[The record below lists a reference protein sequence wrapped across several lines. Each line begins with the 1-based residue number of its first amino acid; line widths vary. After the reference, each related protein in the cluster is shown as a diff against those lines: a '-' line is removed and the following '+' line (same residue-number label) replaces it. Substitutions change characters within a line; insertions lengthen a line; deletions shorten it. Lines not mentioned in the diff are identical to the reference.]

1 MPHMLSRLRGA
12 RWWLAGAALLLLIAT
27 IAGLLIARGRQGSL
41 LNPGVE
47 FRPQSPQAPAP
58 SRGSR
63 FDWPVYGYTKER
75 TQYLPLQQPFRPPF
89 AQRWA
94 IHGSTLLEFTP
105 ALGGR
110 SLFLLKN
117 NGALYAVVRKTGKKR
132 WKRKLGYLAASA
144 PAYDS
149 GTVYAV
155 LLLRYKG
162 ASGGRIVAVS
172 SKDGRTRWSRKLA
185 SRSESSPLVA
195 GGSVYFGSENG
206 TVYALRATNG
216 SVVWRYRAS
225 GAVKGGVAMDDQG
238 RLFFGDYSGHV
249 QALRARDGKLLW
261 RKGTNGTAF
270 GLGSGNFYATP
281 AVAFGRVYLGNTDGN
296 VYSYAADT
304 GALAWRRHTGGY
316 VYASAAVAKVPG
328 GQPTVYVGSYD
339 GTFYALDARTGRVRW
354 SRAAEGKIS
363 GGITI
368 LGDLVFYST
377 LNHHTTALNART
389 GARVWTTPRG
399 AFNPVVSDG
408 RGIFLNGWT
417 SLYGLD
423 GRPPRHE
430 IVSKRRAARRVAA
443 RRRAIHRRLALRRR
457 GVRFCFRSHGHR
469 LCRLPRPLV
478 CFRSHGKTVCHPT
491 RPPRPAAHRRRHRG
505 G

>member
-1 MPHMLSRLRGA
+1 MLSRLRSAGGR
-12 RWWLAGAALLLLIAT
+12 RWWLAGAGVVLVVAVG
-27 IAGLLIARGRQGSL
+27 GLVVLKSRQGNI
-41 LNPGVE
+41 LNPGVD
-47 FRPQSPQAPAP
+47 FQPQTPETPAP
-58 SRGSR
+58 SNATR
-63 FDWPVYGYTKER
+63 FDWPVYGYTKAR
-75 TQYLPLQQPFRPPF
+75 TQYLPLRERFRPPF
-89 AQRWA
+89 AERWA
-94 IHGSTLLEFTP
+94 VRGSTLLEFTP

-144 PAYDS
+144 PAYAH

-155 LLLRYKG
+155 LLLRHKG
-162 ASGGRIVAVS
+162 AKGGRIVALS
-172 SKDGRTRWSRKLA
+172 SKNGRTRWSRKVA
-185 SRSESSPLVA
+185 SRSESSPLVDR
-195 GGSVYFGSENG
+195 GTVYFGSENG
-206 TVYALRATNG
+206 TVYALRARDG
-216 SVVWRYRAS
+216 SLIWRYRAS
-225 GAVKGGVAMDDQG
+225 GAVKGAIAMDDEG

-261 RKGTNGTAF
+261 RKDTSGTAF
-270 GLGSGNFYATP
+270 GLGSGNFYASA

-296 VYSYAADT
+296 VYSYAADD
-304 GALAWRRHTGGY
+304 GALAWRRRTGGY

-328 GQPTVYVGSYD
+328 GKPTVYVGSYD

-354 SRAAEGKIS
+354 SRPAEGKIS

-389 GARVWTTPRG
+389 GEPVWTTPRG

-408 RGIFLNGWT
+408 RGIFLNGYT
-417 SLYGLD
+417 NLFGFD
-423 GRPPRHE
+423 GRPPLHE
-430 IVSKRRAARRVAA
+430 IAAKRRAARRVAA

-469 LCRLPRPLV
+469 TCRLPRPLV
-478 CFRSHGKTVCHPT
+478 CFRSGGRTVCHVK
-491 RPPRPAAHRRRHRG
+491 RAHRRADRPR
-505 G
+505 

>member
-1 MPHMLSRLRGA
+1 MLSRLRGA
-12 RWWLAGAALLLLIAT
+12 RWWLAGAALLLLIV
-27 IAGLLIARGRQGSL
+27 AGGAVLVLKSRQGSL

-47 FRPQSPQAPAP
+47 FQSQNPQAPAP
-58 SRGSR
+58 ANASR
-63 FDWPVYGYTKER
+63 FDWPVYGYTRER
-75 TQYLPLQQPFRPPF
+75 TQYLPLQQPLRPPF
-89 AQRWA
+89 AERWA

-105 ALGGR
+105 TLGGR

-117 NGALYAVVRKTGKKR
+117 NGALYAVVRKNGKKR

-144 PAYDS
+144 PAYAH

-155 LLLRYKG
+155 LLLRDKG
-162 ASGGRIVAVS
+162 ARGGRIVAVS
-172 SKDGRTRWSRKLA
+172 SKNGRTRWSRKLA

-195 GGSVYFGSENG
+195 AGRVYFGSENG
-206 TVYALRATNG
+206 TVYALHARNG
-216 SVVWRYRAS
+216 SLLWRYRAS
-225 GAVKGGVAMDDQG
+225 GAVKGGIAMDDHG

-249 QALRARDGKLLW
+249 QALRASDGKLLW
-261 RKGTNGTAF
+261 RKDTSGTAF

-296 VYSYAADT
+296 VYSYAADN
-304 GALAWRRHTGGY
+304 GALAWRRRTGGY

-328 GQPTVYVGSYD
+328 GKPTVYVGSYD
-339 GTFYALDARTGRVRW
+339 GTFYALDARTGHVRW

-363 GGITI
+363 GGITL

-389 GARVWTTPRG
+389 GSRIWTTPRG

-408 RGIFLNGWT
+408 RGIFLNGYT

-430 IVSKRRAARRVAA
+430 IASKRRAARRVAA
-443 RRRAIHRRLALRRR
+443 RRRAIHRRLRSEERRV
-457 GVRFCFRSHGHR
+457 GKECRSRWSPYH
-469 LCRLPRPLV
+469 
-478 CFRSHGKTVCHPT
+478 
-491 RPPRPAAHRRRHRG
+491 
-505 G
+505 